1 MPSANPGLTVDQLES
16 LLFAA
21 ASDMGPAGPDNQ
33 YGYGLMNVD
42 AGLLFADGFE
52 SGDTAAWSTTVP

>member
-1 MPSANPGLTVDQLES
+1 MRRQAALRSEQLES

-21 ASDMGPAGPDNQ
+21 ATGMGAARPDTQ

-42 AGLLFADGFE
+42 ADLPFADGFE
-52 SGDTAAWSTTVP
+52 FGDAGAWSTTVP